1 MRRWPEM
8 FLIFLPSSLW
18 VVIEHSCWIPFGW
31 NRKRRQLILQDT
43 VPDVHHNSKGHPENQ
58 ATTSAQPQSQ
68 SATSVGAGPPCSP
81 TPQACFCWAIGL
93 ANTDMIQVLLPA
105 LALSN
110 FHKMASPH
118 NKRRGKKKKKKSQ
131 IQDLFTF
138 PYLMKRI
145 RHLLILLTHTTEKRS
160 RLLRRSSNSKQDF

>member
-43 VPDVHHNSKGHPENQ
+43 VPDVHHNSKRHPENQ
-58 ATTSAQPQSQ
+58 ATTSAQPQSR

-118 NKRRGKKKKKKSQ
+118 NKRQGKKKKKKPNPRPFYIS
-131 IQDLFTF
+131 LFNEKKKAPSYTVN
-138 PYLMKRI
+138 
-145 RHLLILLTHTTEKRS
+145 THHWKEQQVAKEVV
-160 RLLRRSSNSKQDF
+160 